1 MRNLVGYPSFLE
13 PPVFRPPSEA
23 DSLILQATLGCSHN
37 TCTFCGSY
45 MGKAFRAKPFN
56 TFRAE
61 VQHLARIEQY
71 RPNRIF
77 LADGDAFVLSTQ
89 QLVRILRLLHAEF
102 PGVERVSIYA
112 SALNVKRKSEADLRA
127 IREAGLELVYIG
139 LESGDDEVLRLVNKG
154 ATNQDNIDACLRLK
168 ASGFTVSPIIIL
180 GLGGTTRTQAHARN
194 TAATINAIDP
204 PYLAALTLMLVPGTK
219 LHAEAQQGAFHP
231 LNPLETL
238 QELRMLIDNL
248 THLTNCVFRTNHASN
263 YLPLRGVLSRDRRR
277 LLAAIDAVLT
287 DPEAAKR
294 LRPEGMRG
302 L

>member
-1 MRNLVGYPSFLE
+1 
-13 PPVFRPPSEA
+13 
-23 DSLILQATLGCSHN
+23 
-37 TCTFCGSY
+37 
-45 MGKAFRAKPFN
+45 MGKPFRVKPFN

-61 VQHLARIEQY
+61 VQHLARTQQY
-71 RPNRIF
+71 QPSRIF
-77 LADGDAFVLSTQ
+77 LADGDAFVLPTQ

-102 PGVERVSIYA
+102 PDVERVSIYA
-112 SALNVKRKSEADLRA
+112 SALNVKRKSDADLRA

-168 ASGFTVSPIIIL
+168 TSGFTVSPIIIL
-180 GLGGTTRTQAHARN
+180 GLGGTTQTAAHAKN
-194 TAATINAIDP
+194 TATTINAIDP

-219 LHAEAQQGAFHP
+219 LHAEAQRGAFHP

-238 QELRMLIDNL
+238 QELRVLIDNL

-263 YLPLRGVLSRDRRR
+263 YLPLRGVLSSDRRR
-277 LLAAIDAVLT
+277 LLASIDAVLA
-287 DPEAAKR
+287 DPEVAKH